1 MEFNRRAYRNKIKS
15 LTKKE
20 LIDALVDEAEIRFN
34 LNEDFKSAQAEL
46 DNIHEAEEGENL

>member
-20 LIDALVDEAEIRFN
+20 LIDALVDEAEIRFD
-34 LNEDFKSAQAEL
+34 LNADFHSAQAEL